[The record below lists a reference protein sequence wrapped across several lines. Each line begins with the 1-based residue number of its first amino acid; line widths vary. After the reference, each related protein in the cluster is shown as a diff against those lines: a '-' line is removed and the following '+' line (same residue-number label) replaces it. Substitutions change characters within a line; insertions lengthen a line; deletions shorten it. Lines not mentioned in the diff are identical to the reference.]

1 MASNANDEVSRP
13 ILFTTETRYPLPSQK
28 FMIPSSWKR
37 YQLSQLINKALSLP
51 KPVPFDFL
59 VRGEILRTSLGE
71 WCTEKGI
78 GDVRVYDV
86 WLYSNRLTAYVRRKI
101 PWKLNTSSRLCL
113 QSGWLTSLT
122 RIGFHQYPVKSTGK
136 YRSLFFTYF
145 G

>member
-1 MASNANDEVSRP
+1 MSHVPSKVRKFNVVDDLRSTRAQAVAAMYVTGSPIEAMMASNANDEVSRP
-13 ILFTTETRYPLPSQK
+13 ILFTTETRYPLPSQN

-78 GDVRVYDV
+78 GDVRVCDV
-86 WLYSNRLTAYVRRKI
+86 WLYSD
-101 PWKLNTSSRLCL
+101 
-113 QSGWLTSLT
+113 
-122 RIGFHQYPVKSTGK
+122 
-136 YRSLFFTYF
+136 
-145 G
+145 